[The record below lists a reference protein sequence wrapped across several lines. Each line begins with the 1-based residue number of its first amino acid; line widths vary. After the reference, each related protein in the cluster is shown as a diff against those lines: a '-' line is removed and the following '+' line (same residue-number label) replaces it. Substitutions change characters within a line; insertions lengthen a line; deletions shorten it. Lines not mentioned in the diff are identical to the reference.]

1 VNIKKSIVLRARIA
15 FLLIFLFSLAII
27 LKLLKVQV
35 VEGPAWRK
43 LAQENL
49 LQFRK
54 VKATRGNIF
63 SDNGSLLATS
73 LPFYKISIDPT
84 IADRDIYKMG
94 IDSLALLLSRY
105 FKDRSPAEYRRK
117 INNARVSNKHYL
129 VLNREMIN
137 YQAKKMMSQW
147 PIFREGRLGG
157 GAIFERVDKRFR
169 PFSYLALRTVGYT
182 NEDNKGAGL
191 EYTFNTQLAG
201 RDGEAL
207 FRKMAGGSWK
217 PMHDNSEIR
226 PKPGIDIQTTID
238 INIQDVAESSLLR
251 HLAAHD
257 ADYGCVVLM
266 EVKTGEIKAMANLGK
281 LSKGA
286 YIENYNYAVGNQG
299 LTDPGSTFKL
309 ASVIALF
316 EESKVSP
323 EDTVDTGNG
332 EYNFY
337 DRVLHDAKPGGYGKI
352 TVQEIFEHSSNIGI
366 AKLINDHFGL
376 DPQKFLDYVD
386 KFGFSTPLGFQ
397 VEGEARPYIKKPSD
411 KSWSGISL
419 PWMSMGH
426 ELKVSPLQMLAFYN
440 GIANDGV
447 MIKPII
453 VKEAKIADIVLERY
467 ETKVINQKL
476 CSDNTLKMVR
486 KMLEGVVER
495 GTAKNINNS
504 VYKIAGKTGTAQKIK
519 NGLYTRSYYT
529 SFVGYF
535 PADKPKYSCI
545 VVIDNPQGF
554 NQHGSDVAAPVFKEI
569 ADKIYARDLD
579 LHAAMVEV
587 AATDNNTFPTIRA
600 GHQED
605 LKYICN
611 ELGISNHSNASD
623 DDWVV
628 AQTSDNSI
636 SWKGRKMLPE
646 FVPDVTGFKLKDALY
661 VLENKGLKVRFT
673 GTGRVVQQSVLPG
686 SKAMKGSYIFIRLAK
701 A

>member
-1 VNIKKSIVLRARIA
+1 MNIKKSIVLRVRIA
-15 FLLIFLFSLAII
+15 FLLIFLFSMAII
-27 LKLLKVQV
+27 VKLVMVQV
-35 VEGPAWRK
+35 VDGPRWRK

-49 LQFRK
+49 LQYRK

-73 LPFYKISIDPT
+73 LPFYKIAMDPT
-84 IADRDIYKMG
+84 IPERDVYKGG
-94 IDSLALLLSRY
+94 IDSLAMLLSRY
-105 FKDRSPAEYRRK
+105 FKDKSASEYKRK
-117 INNARVSNKHYL
+117 INNARVSDKHYL

-191 EYTFNTQLAG
+191 EYTFNEQLAG

-207 FRKMAGGSWK
+207 FRKMAGGTWK
-217 PMHDNSEIR
+217 PMHDNSEVR

-251 HLAAHD
+251 HLSEHD
-257 ADYGCVVLM
+257 ADYGCVALM

-281 LSKGA
+281 LSKGVYA
-286 YIENYNYAVGNQG
+286 ENYNYAVGNQG

-309 ASVIALF
+309 ASMIALF
-316 EESKVSP
+316 EESNVSP

-332 EYNFY
+332 ELNFY
-337 DRVLHDAKPGGYGKI
+337 DRVLHDSKPGGYGKI
-352 TVQEIFEHSSNIGI
+352 TVQEVFEHSSNIGV
-366 AKLINDHFGL
+366 AKLINDQFAL
-376 DPQKFLDYVD
+376 DPQKFLDYID
-386 KFGFSTPLGFQ
+386 KFGFSRPIGFQ
-397 VEGEARPYIKKPSD
+397 MEGEAKPYIKKPTD

-426 ELKVSPLQMLAFYN
+426 ELKVCPLQMLTFYN
-440 GIANDGV
+440 GIANNGK

-453 VKEAKIADIVLERY
+453 VKEAKVADLVLEKY
-467 ETKVINQKL
+467 ETKVLNEKL
-476 CSDNTLKMVR
+476 CSEGTLKIVR

-519 NGLYTRSYYT
+519 NGLYIRSYYT

-535 PADKPKYSCI
+535 PADNPKYSCI

-554 NQHGSDVAAPVFKEI
+554 KQYGSDVAAPVFKEI

-579 LHAAMVEV
+579 LHAPMTEV
-587 AATDNNTFPTIRA
+587 TEAEEGIFPMIRS
-600 GHQED
+600 GNQED
-605 LKYICN
+605 LKFICN
-611 ELGISNHSNASD
+611 ELGISNHSEAEEDEWVSAHTENNA
-623 DDWVV
+623 VF
-628 AQTSDNSI
+628 
-636 SWKGRKMLPE
+636 WKGRKMTPQM
-646 FVPDVTGFKLKDALY
+646 VPDVTGMKLRDALY
-661 VLENKGLKVRFT
+661 VLENRGLKVRFE
-673 GTGRVVQQSVLPG
+673 GSGRVIQQSLLPG
-686 SKAMKGSYIFIRLAK
+686 NRALKGTSIFIKLS
-701 A
+701 